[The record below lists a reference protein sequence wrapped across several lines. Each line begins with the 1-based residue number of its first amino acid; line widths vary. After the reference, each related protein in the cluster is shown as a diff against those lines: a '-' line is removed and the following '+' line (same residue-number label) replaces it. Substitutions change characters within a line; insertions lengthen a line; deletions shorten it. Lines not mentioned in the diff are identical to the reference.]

1 MQTKSPLITTAMP
14 VRVFLSVC
22 AICAID
28 CGPTGNDAHVGA
40 RARPAAPLETAAND
54 PHARP
59 KAKRTRELVTGD
71 ALAGTRASM
80 FLPLVPSTFEGF
92 KAKTQPEG
100 KDIDLG
106 EGAALSIL
114 KRAYFKTSTALEIEI
129 VDTEQ
134 AKPLRTLFE
143 KTRELDRDT
152 DAAVIKAV
160 KVQGHKAVAQWN
172 STSKA
177 ARVTVLVDGRYLVN
191 LSVRPTDDIA
201 SSVSLAEKLELSE
214 LTKLAADNEIA
225 AH

>member
-1 MQTKSPLITTAMP
+1 
-14 VRVFLSVC
+14 
-22 AICAID
+22 
-28 CGPTGNDAHVGA
+28 
-40 RARPAAPLETAAND
+40 
-54 PHARP
+54 
-59 KAKRTRELVTGD
+59 
-71 ALAGTRASM
+71 M

-92 KAKTQPEG
+92 KAKAQPEG

-152 DAAVIKAV
+152 EAAVIKSM

-172 STSKA
+172 STTKA

-191 LSVRPTDDIA
+191 LSLRPTDNI
-201 SSVSLAEKLELSE
+201 SSSLSLAEKLELSE